1 MVLLMGLPFPVL
13 WEGKQRDVTYHVGA
27 SGFLYPGL
35 LRLLCPLTL
44 CDYVFVISCNYRYV
58 VGCCG
63 CYQDMLLFIIVLLI
77 LKNLL
82 FMPIKL
88 ILSVK
93 FISRRSQWSRG
104 LRRGSAAARLLGLRF
119 RISPGAWMSAPSERC
134 VLSGRGL
141 WDGPITCPEGSL
153 PSVVCLSVIAQPQ
166 Q

>member
-1 MVLLMGLPFPVL
+1 
-13 WEGKQRDVTYHVGA
+13 
-27 SGFLYPGL
+27 
-35 LRLLCPLTL
+35 
-44 CDYVFVISCNYRYV
+44 
-58 VGCCG
+58 
-63 CYQDMLLFIIVLLI
+63 MLLFIIVLFI

-93 FISRRSQWSRG
+93 FINRRSHWLRG

-119 RISPGAWMSAPSERC
+119 RISPRAWMSVLSERC

-141 WDGPITCPEGSL
+141 CNGPITRPEGVV
-153 PSVVCLSVIAQPQ
+153 PSVLCLGVIAEPQ